1 MSFGP
6 DPWQQTNWDW
16 RAAGNFMCGGAGAG
30 LVILAIL
37 SGAHAA
43 VVLAGLALI
52 GVGLSCVWLEIGRP
66 LRALHV
72 FFNPQTSWM
81 TREGIVATLLMP
93 AGLASAVLWP
103 QIGFVTA
110 LLALAFVYCQGRI
123 LRAARGIPAW
133 RERRVVPFIV
143 ATGLAE
149 GGALL
154 LLAAPSQVSDK
165 PALLGLVAALLLV
178 RIALW
183 GTYRQRLAARAR
195 TALAPSGRALVWGGT
210 VLPLALMA
218 LAAAGVLPSAALAL
232 AGAAAAASGAWI
244 KFALVTRAGFNQG
257 FALAR
262 LPVRGVPRRA
272 QTAAPGGPTP

>member
-1 MSFGP
+1 MSYGP
-6 DPWQQTNWDW
+6 DPWQQTHWDW
-16 RAAGNFMCGGAGAG
+16 RAAGNFMGGGAGAG
-30 LVILAIL
+30 LVLLATL
-37 SGAHAA
+37 SGAPAA
-43 VVLAGLALI
+43 AVLAGLALI
-52 GVGLSCVWLEIGRP
+52 GAGLACVWLEIGRP

-93 AGLASAVLWP
+93 IGLASVVLWP
-103 QIGFVTA
+103 DLGVVAA

-123 LRAARGIPAW
+123 LRASRGIPAW
-133 RERRVVPFIV
+133 REPRVVPFVV

-154 LLAAPSQVSDK
+154 LLAPPSQRA
-165 PALLGLVAALLLV
+165 PWLPGLVAALLLV

-183 GTYRQRLAARAR
+183 AAYRQRLAARAQA
-195 TALAPSGRALVWGGT
+195 ALAAPGRALVWGGT

-218 LAAAGVLPSAALAL
+218 LAAAGVLPAAALAL

-262 LPVRGVPRRA
+262 LPVRGVPRQGGRA
-272 QTAAPGGPTP
+272 HTAD